1 MNDKEVKQ
9 LTIAQAWNSAEPKS
23 GDAYRSISLQID
35 NFINHIKKQDSPLS
49 WMPIEIMSDLEI
61 SQVAVA
67 YLKRSEENRLLLDN
81 IEHKGLKYDYSDLI
95 ATDLE
100 KERDKE
106 SILEITPV
114 LGTFVKLKIKEEI
127 PPMKKALRNCCRGDF
142 LLTRDCYADW
152 STTILANIL
161 DEKNQI
167 FCMGIGFTYVDYIE
181 QYISFVESMVIE
193 SLMAFIIRNDFVHDK
208 ITALSIIE
216 KKLPALTKMMDER
229 VEKSRS
235 DLIQRRDHF
244 RLDNVYADM
253 ISLYYVQFLSRRAK
267 YDEMEVIYQTLLEEI
282 ASNPA
287 LFEAPTVP
295 PKSDLADYKSIELKR
310 LITEGAPV
318 PQFTQK
324 LYETQQLIEIM
335 RATGNEY
342 YGSQNVLDLK
352 PVFRELFMSNSSY
365 RDNRAMSIAR
375 GIIRLSPNIRL
386 DAAQAMFLDAKISR
400 GYFRQWN
407 MMQEYAQFTRI
418 ISTFRRELL
427 KAYAALDD
435 RCAYYIIRDA
445 GQFAMYAFFC
455 DPPIE

>member
-9 LTIAQAWNSAEPKS
+9 LTIAQIWNPAEPKS
-23 GDAYRSISLQID
+23 GDAYRGMSLQID

-127 PPMKKALRNCCRGDF
+127 PPMKKVLRNCCRGDF
-142 LLTRDCYADW
+142 LLTRDYYAKW

-161 DEKNQI
+161 DEKNLI
-167 FCMGIGFTYVDYIE
+167 FCMGIGFTYVDYIG

-193 SLMAFIIRNDFVHDK
+193 SLMAFIIRNEFVHDK
-208 ITALSIIE
+208 IAALSIIE
-216 KKLPALTKMMDER
+216 KKLPALTQMMDER

-235 DLIQRRDHF
+235 DLIQRREHF
-244 RLDNVYADM
+244 RLDNEYADM

-267 YDEMEVIYQTLLEEI
+267 YDEMELIYQTLLEEI
-282 ASNPA
+282 VSNPA
-287 LFEAPTVP
+287 LFESPTAP
-295 PKSDLADYKSIELKR
+295 PKSNLADYKSTELKR

-342 YGSQNVLDLK
+342 YSSQNVLDLK
-352 PVFRELFMSNSSY
+352 PIFRELFMSNSSY
-365 RDNRAMSIAR
+365 RDNKAMSIAR
-375 GIIRLSPNIRL
+375 GIIRHSPNITL